1 MKTTL
6 SEVEFTQKVTNKTQN
21 KQIQKRE
28 PTNIEIDVALKVQ
41 EINNKV
47 V

>member
-21 KQIQKRE
+21 KQIQKGE
-28 PTNIEIDVALKVQ
+28 PTNIRNRCGTQ
-41 EINNKV
+41 STRNK
-47 V
+47 